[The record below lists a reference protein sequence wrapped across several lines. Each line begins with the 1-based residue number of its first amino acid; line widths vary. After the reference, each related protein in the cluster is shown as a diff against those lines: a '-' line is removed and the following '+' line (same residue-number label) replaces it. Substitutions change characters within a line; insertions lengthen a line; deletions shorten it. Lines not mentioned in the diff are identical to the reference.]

1 MARKKKKKLVVELD
15 LPKDDKTLKNLYII
29 IFFSIILGLSSGIMW
44 VTNSG
49 FIPTA
54 NGEPMFTNVY
64 CGATAQ
70 DDFGND
76 YSAEFSGAMKPSY
89 QANESCS
96 ILKDDPDQLEWSE
109 NPWTNFLSK
118 AKSFDVPGMPD
129 IIRGDVVI
137 KQPMTLTCNVEAA
150 TPTQYTCL
158 LYTSPSPRDS
168 FRSRMPSSA

>member
-15 LPKDDKTLKNLYII
+15 LPKDDTTLRKLYII

-70 DDFGND
+70 EDVGTDFA
-76 YSAEFSGAMKPSY
+76 AEFSGNVKPSY
-89 QANESCS
+89 KANESCG
-96 ILKDDPDQLEWSE
+96 ILKDDPDKLEWSE
-109 NPWTNFLSK
+109 QPWKNIVSR
-118 AKSFDVPGMPD
+118 AKKFDVPGMSEQF
-129 IIRGDVVI
+129 RGDVVVE
-137 KQPMTLTCNVEAA
+137 QPLSLTCSVEAA
-150 TPTQYTCL
+150 TPTEYTVAP
-158 LYTSPSPRDS
+158 TGEGPQRPPPRNY
-168 FRSRMPSSA
+168 